1 MTKAQIRKEKKKN
14 KRIEELGKEIRDN
27 DEILR
32 KNHEEEKDQVQLG
45 LCKRGY
51 PPSAPMYDSL
61 IERTKLEIE
70 EKQIVLNSKFRTHSP
85 TFDYQ
90 VNTRWKEIQN
100 IFYEKNVSALKA
112 KLELLEGD
120 VKIVKADIA
129 KQNERIKLRR
139 IQIVEELK
147 KLGED
152 TSELT
157 GKVPSYIG

>member
-1 MTKAQIRKEKKKN
+1 MMKAQIKKDKKKKKRVEELRKEIK
-14 KRIEELGKEIRDN
+14 DN

-70 EKQIVLNSKFRTHSP
+70 EKQIVLGSGFTPISP
-85 TFDYQ
+85 SFQYQ
-90 VNTRWKEIQN
+90 TSQRWAEIQT
-100 IFYEKNVSALKA
+100 IFYEKNITALKD
-112 KLELLEGD
+112 KLKLLEGD
-120 VKIVKADIA
+120 VKIVKEDIV

-139 IQIVEELK
+139 IQIIEELK
-147 KLGED
+147 QLGED

-157 GKVPSYIG
+157 GKVPDYIG